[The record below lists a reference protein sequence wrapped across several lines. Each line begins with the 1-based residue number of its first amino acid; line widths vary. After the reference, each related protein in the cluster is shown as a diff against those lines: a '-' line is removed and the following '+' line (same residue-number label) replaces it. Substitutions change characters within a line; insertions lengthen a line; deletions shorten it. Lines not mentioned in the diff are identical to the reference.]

1 MVGITSKIM
10 MAEMRRQQKLSQ
22 DIVEGQTAISSG
34 IGLTK
39 PSQNVLAWVQ
49 LSEVGRAQAQ
59 QGAWQTNVSYGLTRA
74 GNADANLSEI
84 DNMLKRAQELITSAR
99 NGSLNQTGRAAIAE
113 ELGTIRTTV
122 NELLNQNDFQGTP
135 VFDDGESVLVPV
147 SRGLNLAV
155 VGTKEEVSSGIDVNG
170 ASLSFDD
177 ILAQSVAAIQ
187 SGSDADIQASLK
199 AVQAA
204 QSHLTV
210 ERAKQGVR
218 ADRLETVGDRL
229 TGVDLDLGEQRKDLE
244 STDLQDV
251 ISRLQ
256 ANLLQ
261 LEAAQSAFAR
271 INQKTLFDLIG

>member
-122 NELLNQNDFQGTP
+122 NELLNQKDFQGTP

>member
-99 NGSLNQTGRAAIAE
+99 NGSLNEPGRMAIAE

-122 NELLNQNDFQGTP
+122 NELLNQKDFQGTP